1 MIHLQYQMKQMTN
14 MERRT
19 EEQLKEVIY
28 GGKTKQKKFTW
39 IPVIREMKKRDATC
53 RDITK
58 RFDILSTAAY
68 RSLNFNF
75 FFLLFYIVAYI

>member
-1 MIHLQYQMKQMTN
+1 MKQMIN
-14 MERRT
+14 MERRA
-19 EEQLKEVIY
+19 EEQFKEAIN

-58 RFDILSTAAY
+58 RFVILSTAAY
-68 RSLNFNF
+68 KSLNIYF